1 MANKQI
7 IFVVETNEKKKTD
20 DIYINKFIRSYYD
33 LSNNDITIK
42 FVHMCGKTNYK
53 NKTVVTK
60 INKLIN
66 QNSKGENIVI
76 YCFDTD
82 RIDKEIDDLKFLKEV
97 EEYCKN
103 NLYDL
108 IWFCYEIEN
117 VFLGKTISDENKVVE
132 AVKYQRKEVSYDDK
146 LIKNLSIDK
155 NEKKTN
161 NKSNIVLVLN
171 KHLKKKVG

>member
-1 MANKQI
+1 M
-7 IFVVETNEKKKTD
+7 
-20 DIYINKFIRSYYD
+20 
-33 LSNNDITIK
+33 
-42 FVHMCGKTNYK
+42 
-53 NKTVVTK
+53 
-60 INKLIN
+60 
-66 QNSKGENIVI
+66 
-76 YCFDTD
+76 
-82 RIDKEIDDLKFLKEV
+82 KFLKEV

>member
-82 RIDKEIDDLKFLKEV
+82 RIDKEIDDLKFLKV
-97 EEYCKN
+97 N
-103 NLYDL
+103 WHN
-108 IWFCYEIEN
+108 I
-117 VFLGKTISDENKVVE
+117 ISPSVIYYIISIPKS
-132 AVKYQRKEVSYDDK
+132 QHLRWI
-146 LIKNLSIDK
+146 LIKK
-155 NEKKTN
+155 
-161 NKSNIVLVLN
+161 
-171 KHLKKKVG
+171 